1 MSKNLLEQAKQMV
14 QLAQKKGAQGV
25 RVSLNRSRN
34 SQVEWRDGKLDR
46 LREST
51 QMGMG
56 VTLFADGR
64 YSSNST
70 SDLRPA
76 AVEKFFADILATTR
90 ILAADAHRKLPDP
103 ARYTGMHK
111 GDLQIHD
118 EAGMAAV
125 KPEDRRKTAKA
136 LEKAA
141 RSVEGADKIISVT
154 TSCSDTLSESALVC
168 SNGMEGQ
175 RKSTYFSA
183 FAETSVKDKGDRRP
197 EGWWYDAARYRADL
211 LDVESLGKEAT
222 RRALAMV
229 GSKSEKSDDY
239 ACVVEN
245 VVAARLLYWLMSPLS
260 GQAIQ
265 QKRSIFEKKVG
276 DQVGSPLLTLIDDPF
291 VPKGMGSRTYDGEG
305 MATKKRPIF
314 EKGILKTHMLDTYYA
329 SKLGKEPT
337 TGSNSNLV
345 FEYGEKDLAGLLAV
359 MGTGILVT
367 GFSGGNSN
375 SATGDFSVGI
385 RGHWVENGKI
395 VRAISEMNLA
405 GNHLKFWTKLAELG
419 RDARKSSSWRCP
431 SLRFEPVQFSG
442 A

>member
-14 QLAQKKGAQGV
+14 QLAKKKGAQGV
-25 RVSLNRSRN
+25 RISLSRSRN

-51 QMGMG
+51 KMGMG
-56 VTLFADGR
+56 ITLFADGR
-64 YSSNST
+64 FSSNYT
-70 SDLRPA
+70 SDLRPT
-76 AVEKFFADILATTR
+76 AVEKFFDDVLATTR
-90 ILAADAHRKLPDP
+90 VLAADAHRKLPDP

-111 GDLQIHD
+111 GDLQIYD

-125 KPEDRRKTAKA
+125 KPEDRRKTAEA

-141 RSVEGADKIISVT
+141 RSVVGADKIISVT
-154 TSCSDTLSESALVC
+154 ASYDDTLSESALVC
-168 SNGMEGQ
+168 SNGMEGL
-175 RKSTYFSA
+175 RKSTNFSA
-183 FAETSVKDKGDRRP
+183 FAETSVKDEGSRRP

-211 LDVESLGKEAT
+211 LDVETIGKEAT
-222 RRALAMV
+222 RRALAML
-229 GSKSEKSDDY
+229 GGKSEKSGEY
-239 ACVVEN
+239 PCVVEN
-245 VVAARLLYWLMSPLS
+245 AVVSRLLRGLMSPLS

-265 QKRSIFEKKVG
+265 QKRSFLAEKRDK
-276 DQVGSPLLTLIDDPF
+276 QVGSPLLTLIDDPF

-314 EKGILKTHMLDTYYA
+314 EKGVLKNYLLDTYYA

-337 TGSNSNLV
+337 TGSSSNLV
-345 FEYGEKDLAGLLAV
+345 FDYGKKDLTELLAV
-359 MGTGILVT
+359 MDTGILIT

-385 RGHWVENGKI
+385 RGHWVEKGKV
-395 VRAISEMNLA
+395 VRAITEMNLA
-405 GNHLKFWTKLAELG
+405 GNHLTFWTKLAELG
-419 RDARKSSSWRCP
+419 RDARRSSSWRCP